1 MSREIVINVCYGGY
15 TLSDNAKTIYD
26 KRSPYQPR
34 GPAWRIEDDVSRDD
48 PCLLNIIK
56 DIGLKAAAGVSC
68 ELQIV
73 VIPDDVDWV
82 INEYDGS
89 EWVAEKHRT
98 WHYPP
103 EL

>member
-26 KRSPYQPR
+26 KRSPYQQR
-34 GPAWRIEDDVSRDD
+34 GPGWRIEDDVSRDD
-48 PCLLNIIK
+48 PCLLNIIEA
-56 DIGLKAAAGVSC
+56 IGLKAAAGVSC

-73 VIPDDVDWV
+73 VIPDGVDWE